1 MNSVASR
8 HFPMIVHR
16 DGQRMLWNPLEKKA
30 LANRPEERVRL
41 RVVDYLLHEA
51 GVSKSRIKTEGVV
64 KVPGLDQTLRTDV
77 VVFDDRLEALT
88 LVECKAP
95 TLNLKEEVS
104 RQITRYNQGVNAKH
118 LWLTNG
124 RMDAF
129 FDLTANGSVESA
141 NAPHP
146 SSRPI
151 DEIRR
156 TPGYWAE
163 RGFISSSVKGQ
174 RLEWVSH
181 ILSILWD
188 PETEWNIGYLDLS
201 RTGLG
206 VDVSHFY
213 RMISIDEEMDLAFS
227 VVSPDGVKTWLVVA
241 ILKSQAQPGI
251 VLTDLDALC
260 DGVKE
265 NTLVH
270 TINEQSRVDLRAHI
284 PLVPGMMN
292 SMILYNLPGFFQS
305 WFRQIL
311 VTT

>member
-1 MNSVASR
+1 MNSVVSH

-16 DGQRMLWNPLEKKA
+16 DGQRMLWNPVERKA
-30 LANRPEERVRL
+30 LVNRPEERVRL
-41 RVVDYLLHEA
+41 RVLDYLLHEA
-51 GVSKSRIKTEGVV
+51 DVARSRIKTEGAV
-64 KVPGLDQTLRTDV
+64 KVPGTDSTLRTDV
-77 VVFDDRLEALT
+77 VVYDDALKPLT

-95 TLNLKEEVS
+95 TLNLKEETSV
-104 RQITRYNQGVNAKH
+104 QIARYNQGVDAKH

-124 RMDAF
+124 RMDVF
-129 FDLTANGSVESA
+129 FDIPTSGPALAGA
-141 NAPHP
+141 CPHP
-146 SSRPI
+146 SVKPI
-151 DEIRR
+151 QEVRASKD
-156 TPGYWAE
+156 YWTE
-163 RGFISSSVKGQ
+163 RGFISASIQGS
-174 RLEWVSH
+174 RLEWISH
-181 ILSILWD
+181 LLSILWD
-188 PETEWNIGYLDLS
+188 PDTEWNIGYLDLS

-206 VDVSHFY
+206 FDVSHFY

-260 DGVKE
+260 EGDPL

-284 PLVPGMMN
+284 PLVPGVKN

-305 WFRQIL
+305 WFRQLL